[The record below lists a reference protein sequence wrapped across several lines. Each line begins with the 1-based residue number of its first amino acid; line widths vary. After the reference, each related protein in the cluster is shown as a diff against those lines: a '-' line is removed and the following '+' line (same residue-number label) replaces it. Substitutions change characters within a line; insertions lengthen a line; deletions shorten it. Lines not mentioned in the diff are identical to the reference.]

1 MSTLLADFHF
11 LRPWW
16 LLALLP
22 ALLLALRCV
31 RAGSRPSAWSRAID
45 PALLTALLRE
55 GGSGGSRVALGL
67 LGLGWTVAV
76 LGLAGPA
83 WERLPEPVHRRGDA
97 LVVALDLSLS
107 MQSQDL
113 APSRLARARFKL
125 NDLLATRRDAYTA
138 LLAWAGDAHV
148 VTPLSD
154 DVATIEAMLPV
165 LEPGIMPEP
174 GSDPVAAVARAKELL
189 AGAGMANGRI
199 LLVADALTPEQGQ
212 RIGELLSGSGIG
224 LSVLAVGTRD
234 GAPIPL
240 PGGGFAR
247 DPSGAILVPGLDAG
261 SMAEATREAGG
272 RFAVLALDDADLK
285 SLLPAGGG
293 AEAAA
298 SERVFERWRDRTPW
312 LALLLLPLAAAGFR
326 RGWLLTLVLATTMLP
341 APRAQALDWESLWSR
356 PDQRGA
362 RALAEGDAAR
372 AAQLFED
379 PRWRGSAAY
388 EASDWNAAV
397 EAFGSA
403 SGPDGHYNRGNA
415 LARAGRL
422 EEALAAYDAALA
434 ESPGMADAI
443 ANRALVEQL
452 LEDQQQSPP
461 QDGQQ
466 GSSDGGSSAPSQDS
480 QSHGK
485 DGEQDPSGPP
495 GSAGPQGGSPG
506 PQSGADTARGAPP
519 GTPGDTGAGQ
529 RGEEATQATPG
540 EPAGADAS
548 DEAASTAGGEP
559 DQPGDTA
566 AAAEGSGDGEDGQ
579 ALEQWLRRVPD
590 DPGALLRRKF
600 EYESARRAAGE
611 AGGDR

>member
-22 ALLLALRCV
+22 TLLLALRCV
-31 RAGSRPSAWSRAID
+31 RSGSRPSAWSQAID
-45 PALLTALLRE
+45 PVLLGALLRE
-55 GGSGGSRVALGL
+55 GGSSGSRVALGL

-125 NDLLATRRDAYTA
+125 KDLLATRRDAYTA

-174 GSDPVAAVARAKELL
+174 GSDPVAAVARARELL
-189 AGAGMANGRI
+189 DGAGMANGRI
-199 LLVADALTPEQGQ
+199 LLVADALTPGQGQ

-224 LSVLAVGTRD
+224 LSVLAVGTRE

-261 SMAEATREAGG
+261 GMAEATREAGG

-285 SLLPAGGG
+285 SLLPAGAEAE

-326 RGWLLTLVLATTMLP
+326 RGWLLTLVLATMLP

-362 RALAEGDAAR
+362 RALANGDAAR

-388 EASDWNAAV
+388 EAADWQAAV
-397 EAFGSA
+397 EAFGVA
-403 SGPDGHYNRGNA
+403 SGADGHYNRGNA

-434 ESPGMADAI
+434 ESPGMEDAI
-443 ANRALVEQL
+443 ANRELVEQL
-452 LEDQQQSPP
+452 LENQQQSPP
-461 QDGQQ
+461 PQD
-466 GSSDGGSSAPSQDS
+466 SPSQ
-480 QSHGK
+480 GK
-485 DGEQDPSGPP
+485 DGEQDPSRSP
-495 GSAGPQGGSPG
+495 GSGEPQGESPG
-506 PQSGADTARGAPP
+506 QPAGDDAARDDAA
-519 GTPGDTGAGQ
+519 GTPDDEGAGANTT
-529 RGEEATQATPG
+529 GDAASAAAG
-540 EPAGADAS
+540 EPGQPS
-548 DEAASTAGGEP
+548 DAASTAAGEP
-559 DQPGDTA
+559 REPADA
-566 AAAEGSGDGEDGQ
+566 APAAEGADDGEAGQ
-579 ALEQWLRRVPD
+579 ALEQWLRQVPD